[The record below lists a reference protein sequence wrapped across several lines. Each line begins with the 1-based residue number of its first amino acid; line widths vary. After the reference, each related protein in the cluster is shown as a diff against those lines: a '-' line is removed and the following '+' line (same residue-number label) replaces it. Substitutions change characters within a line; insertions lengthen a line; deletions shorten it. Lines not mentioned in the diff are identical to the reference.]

1 MVMRTKLWSL
11 ALVVCPLFA
20 TAQVT
25 WNVKGALGTSAFIA
39 NSGESPQLSYR
50 LGGGMAV
57 PLGRTF
63 YFQPSLYLAN
73 KGFNFDGYFGN
84 EQISEARYHVNM
96 HYVELPLNIVAHI
109 HLTDDLYLNLYT
121 GPYIACGL
129 NSKAK
134 VSMANSDYKHTF
146 KENLFEQGSKMLGN
160 SYNEDKK
167 LVELPK
173 FKRMD
178 VGLQSGL
185 ELDINRIII
194 GVETSFGLTQVTNQP
209 IVKEDV
215 VEQVLQALLFGTVT
229 PHHFVFQATV
239 GYRF

>member
-1 MVMRTKLWSL
+1 MVMRKKLWSL

-25 WNVKGALGTSAFIA
+25 WNVKGALGSSAFIA

-73 KGFNFDGYFGN
+73 KGFNFNGYFGN

-121 GPYIACGL
+121 GPYIAYGL
-129 NSKAK
+129 SSKAK
-134 VSMANSDYKHTF
+134 VNIPNSDYKHTF

-167 LVELPK
+167 LMELPK

-178 VGLQSGL
+178 VGLQSGV

-194 GVETSFGLTQVTNQP
+194 GVEMSIGLTPVADHS
-209 IVKEDV
+209 IVKEDIV
-215 VEQVLQALLFGTVT
+215 GQVLQALLFGTAK
-229 PHHFVFQATV
+229 PHHVVFQATV

>member
-1 MVMRTKLWSL
+1 MVMRKKIWSL

-73 KGFNFDGYFGN
+73 KGFNFNGYFGN
-84 EQISEARYHVNM
+84 GQISEARYHVNM

-109 HLTDDLYLNLYT
+109 HLTDDLYLNFYT

-134 VSMANSDYKHTF
+134 VGMVNSHYKHTF

-178 VGLQSGL
+178 VGLQSGM
-185 ELDINRIII
+185 ELDIDRITI
-194 GVETSFGLTQVTNQP
+194 GAEMSLGLTPVADQP
-209 IVKEDV
+209 IVTEDV
-215 VEQVLQALLFGTVT
+215 VLQVLQAILFGTAK
-229 PHHFVFQATV
+229 PHHIVLQGTV